1 MVQESSRAKYLIKNT
16 AIFAIGNIA
25 TKLITF
31 FLVPLYTNALATDQ
45 YGTADLVTTLC
56 AVLAPVLILNI
67 GEGVMRFS
75 LDDGADYNKIM
86 SVGLALLALSFAIGL
101 VIIPIAGLFGA
112 VADYTIY
119 IYFYT
124 VTLAGSQLFLC
135 YLRGKELLVR
145 YAVGNILQTI
155 AVAVLN
161 ILFLLVLDLGL
172 PGYFMAYIL
181 SSAVAMV
188 YAFLAGNVVDVFRN
202 FKIDFD
208 LAKEMSRYSAVLIP
222 NTFMWWIINSSDRV
236 LVTALLGT
244 AANGIYAVSYK
255 IPSVV
260 SVVAGIFNQAWS
272 YTAIHEDGSE
282 DRDEYCDR
290 VYGGLVGVSVV
301 TGVALLLF
309 MKPIMG
315 IYVEASYYEAWRY
328 TPFLIIGNVFMTTGT
343 FLGSWY
349 TVNKDSK
356 GYLFSATFGAI
367 VNVLLNLALIP
378 FLGITGSALA
388 TCFSY
393 ITVYAYRVFD
403 TKRYVNINTMK
414 ASYAAAY
421 VVLFLAGGTLFMD
434 GAAGELLM
442 LAELLAVIAIFR
454 REMGTLFCGLL
465 RIVKERLG

>member
-112 VADYTIY
+112 VAGYTIY

-181 SSAVAMV
+181 SSAVAIV

-349 TVNKDSK
+349 TVNKDS
-356 GYLFSATFGAI
+356 
-367 VNVLLNLALIP
+367 IP